1 MNKTGSVRSLKW
13 LNFFSADIPDGL
25 APFLAIY
32 LMTSLH
38 WSSKDIGIILTASGI
53 AGLILQTPAGAF
65 IDWCKF
71 KRLIIALPVGIIA
84 LSTLMI
90 IYSEGLFSEILCL
103 KILIGISAVFIGP
116 AIASITLGL
125 CGPKEFPHLA
135 GKTSAYNHA
144 GNVVA
149 ALLAGLIGQLYGI
162 KIVFTLVIATSLISI
177 FFLFKIKSSDIDYR
191 LARGF
196 TEEHKEEHKA
206 SIIELFSKCPL
217 LFILSISLLLFHLAN
232 GAMLPLVGEKL
243 ATNNENLSSIFMS
256 ACIIAAQIS
265 MIPMALLVSKK
276 ADSWGRKP
284 LFLIAF
290 IILPIRGVLFTLS
303 VNPILLITVQILDGI
318 ANGIFGVVMLIVIA
332 DLTKSSGRYNMSLG
346 IVGTIMGIGASCS
359 NTVGGWIASSFSF
372 DTAFLVLAVIAFIG
386 LLVFSIFIPETKN
399 YVTRFE

>member
-1 MNKTGSVRSLKW
+1 
-13 LNFFSADIPDGL
+13 
-25 APFLAIY
+25 
-32 LMTSLH
+32 
-38 WSSKDIGIILTASGI
+38 
-53 AGLILQTPAGAF
+53 
-65 IDWCKF
+65 
-71 KRLIIALPVGIIA
+71 
-84 LSTLMI
+84 
-90 IYSEGLFSEILCL
+90 
-103 KILIGISAVFIGP
+103 
-116 AIASITLGL
+116 
-125 CGPKEFPHLA
+125 
-135 GKTSAYNHA
+135 
-144 GNVVA
+144 
-149 ALLAGLIGQLYGI
+149 
-162 KIVFTLVIATSLISI
+162 
-177 FFLFKIKSSDIDYR
+177 
-191 LARGF
+191 
-196 TEEHKEEHKA
+196 
-206 SIIELFSKCPL
+206 
-217 LFILSISLLLFHLAN
+217 
-232 GAMLPLVGEKL
+232 MLPLVGEKL